1 MTAVPVTV
9 ASLRT
14 GDAEDR
20 LTPARM
26 VNLGSATRLAE
37 TAVAHQD
44 EVAQHGVRIATAV
57 PAPRIYP
64 IGTHA
69 LITGDTVEVHT
80 PETSGEVEIVVVRD
94 GDGRVLVGVGSDH
107 TDRALERLSI
117 PWSKQACP
125 NVLAPVLWP
134 LDEIRDHWDDC
145 VLRSWVD
152 GRLYQEVSVA
162 AFLHPDVVL
171 RLVAER
177 APGLPKRNLVV
188 FCGTI
193 VSVDK
198 RLGFG
203 RDWRF
208 MLDDPTTGRRIEH
221 AYRVVEMFDAIAE
234 GYRVPVVTGDGR
246 PAAATAGAG

>member
-1 MTAVPVTV
+1 MMTVPLTV
-9 ASLRT
+9 ASLQ
-14 GDAEDR
+14 GGESR
-20 LTPARM
+20 LDLGVARM

-37 TAVAHQD
+37 TAVAHQE
-44 EVAQHGVRIATAV
+44 EVALHGVRIATSV

-69 LITGDTVEVHT
+69 LTTGSEVEVHT
-80 PETSGEVEIVVVRD
+80 GETSGEVEIVVVRD

-107 TDRALERLSI
+107 TDRALERTSI

-134 LDEIRDHWDDC
+134 LDEIRGHWDNC

-152 GRLYQEVSVA
+152 GRLYQDVSVA
-162 AFLHPDVVL
+162 AFLHPDDVL
-171 RLVAER
+171 RIVAER
-177 APGLPKRNLVV
+177 APGLPERHLVV

-208 MLDDPTTGRRIEH
+208 QIDDPTAGRRIDH
-221 AYRVVEMFDAIAE
+221 AYRVVPVFDAIAADF
-234 GYRVPVVTGDGR
+234 RVPVVTGDAA
-246 PAAATAGAG
+246 PAAAAATAG

>member
-1 MTAVPVTV
+1 
-9 ASLRT
+9 
-14 GDAEDR
+14 
-20 LTPARM
+20 
-26 VNLGSATRLAE
+26 
-37 TAVAHQD
+37 
-44 EVAQHGVRIATAV
+44 V
-57 PAPRIYP
+57 PAPRLYP

-69 LITGDTVEVHT
+69 LTTGDTVEVHT
-80 PETSGEVEIVVVRD
+80 AETSGEVEIVVVRD
-94 GDGRVLVGVGSDH
+94 AAGRVLVGVGSDH
-107 TDRALERLSI
+107 TDRALERTSI

-162 AFLHPDVVL
+162 AFLHPDDVL
-171 RLVAER
+171 RIVAER
-177 APGLPKRNLVV
+177 APGLPERDLVV

-208 MLDDPTTGRRIEH
+208 EIDDPTAGRAIDH
-221 AYRVVEMFDAIAE
+221 HYRVVEMFEAIAD
-234 GYRVPVVTGDGR
+234 GYRVPVVTGDGST
-246 PAAATAGAG
+246 AAAG